1 MNKAGIIGLGMC
13 DSCHSLVRSLRLVW
27 VGVSPRYLCDG
38 CRVAAAEREMRKN
51 SAEYQRFSVAMDT
64 GTGDGRE
71 EVSMWSTARAWNIVD
86 AAKHVGLE
94 IDGFER
100 EGKGYRFRVKL
111 GRKRLGDSADIEA
124 GQRATDRRYQRVSGD
139 GSPMQWK
146 SAERRARRVAA
157 VCWHGYRDF
166 IRELYAAEGNCIVR
180 TGLCTYRSEDTSNG
194 CIWIPETGM

>member
-1 MNKAGIIGLGMC
+1 
-13 DSCHSLVRSLRLVW
+13 
-27 VGVSPRYLCDG
+27 
-38 CRVAAAEREMRKN
+38 
-51 SAEYQRFSVAMDT
+51 
-64 GTGDGRE
+64 
-71 EVSMWSTARAWNIVD
+71 MWSTARAWNIVD

-139 GSPMQWK
+139 GSIAQWR

-166 IRELYAAEGNCIVR
+166 IRTLYALQSDCVVR
-180 TGLCTYRSEDTSNG
+180 TALCVYRGQDHFEATYLDTRDGYVAGQEYMFTTSMDCVCG
-194 CIWIPETGM
+194 DEE